1 MGGPGT
7 ATVEVHDTG
16 LGIPPAEQALV
27 FDEFGRSER
36 SIRYGYGGLGLGLAV
51 CRRLVALH
59 DGTIGVRST
68 GEEGAGSTF
77 YFTLPTVPPPAQAQ
91 GTAERW
97 RATASI
103 LLLAARPDTGAA
115 LAEQLRRRGM
125 HVDVVPATS
134 EWLEQVR
141 LLGPDAVVLDA
152 ALAAQQGW
160 QMLLALR
167 NDPATREIPLLL
179 YSQTGDGTVEAP
191 PRQGAVLEL
200 DHLTKPVG
208 HAELTQALDQ
218 RLPARTAACPAMA
231 EPGAGGRAHTILVV
245 DDDPDTVEMHA
256 RIVQTHLPACRVI
269 KARGGREAL
278 EVLRQERADLVLLDL
293 LMPEVDGFAV
303 LEAMR
308 EMESTRNVPVIVLT
322 GQMLTETDMAR
333 LNRGVA
339 TVLRKGLFS
348 LDETVAHINAALERR
363 RKVSDEARRL
373 VRKAMAFLHQH
384 YTDPIARPDIARHV
398 GLDEDYLTTCFRQEL
413 GVTPVA
419 YLNRYRVNQA
429 RGLLTE
435 TDKSI
440 TEIAIEVGF
449 SDSGYFSRV
458 FRREAGCSP
467 EAYRRAGRE

>member
-1 MGGPGT
+1 
-7 ATVEVHDTG
+7 
-16 LGIPPAEQALV
+16 
-27 FDEFGRSER
+27 
-36 SIRYGYGGLGLGLAV
+36 
-51 CRRLVALH
+51 
-59 DGTIGVRST
+59 
-68 GEEGAGSTF
+68 
-77 YFTLPTVPPPAQAQ
+77 
-91 GTAERW
+91 
-97 RATASI
+97 
-103 LLLAARPDTGAA
+103 
-115 LAEQLRRRGM
+115 
-125 HVDVVPATS
+125 
-134 EWLEQVR
+134 
-141 LLGPDAVVLDA
+141 
-152 ALAAQQGW
+152 
-160 QMLLALR
+160 
-167 NDPATREIPLLL
+167 
-179 YSQTGDGTVEAP
+179 
-191 PRQGAVLEL
+191 
-200 DHLTKPVG
+200 
-208 HAELTQALDQ
+208 
-218 RLPARTAACPAMA
+218 
-231 EPGAGGRAHTILVV
+231 
-245 DDDPDTVEMHA
+245 
-256 RIVQTHLPACRVI
+256 VI